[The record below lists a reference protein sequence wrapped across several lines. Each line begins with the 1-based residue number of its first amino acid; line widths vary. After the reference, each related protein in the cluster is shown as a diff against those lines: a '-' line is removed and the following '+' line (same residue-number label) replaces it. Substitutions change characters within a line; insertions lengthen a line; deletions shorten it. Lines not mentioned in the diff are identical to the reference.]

1 VPTFTATDA
10 ASTSARTRSNCI
22 PGPTDRGPEMQ
33 ADDGDDR
40 SLRLSQAFNARETDA
55 VLEQMPGDIWERRR
69 QLAVP

>member
-1 VPTFTATDA
+1 
-10 ASTSARTRSNCI
+10 
-22 PGPTDRGPEMQ
+22 MQ